1 MSEATYEGIPVPQ
14 CYKDLED
21 VLAAGIDR
29 VILFGPPGTGKTY
42 SGLNFG
48 INEAGAERLICSE
61 DMTNADVSGSVMP
74 NETGGFTFVPGAAL
88 RSWQGNGTIG
98 GRLVVDEIDKAGG
111 DVQSTLL
118 AFLDSVESSSF
129 KHPYTG
135 EIYTPK
141 PGFSAVMTTNLE
153 DMDELPTALKDR
165 FPIAIKID
173 APHPAALVAALPSEL
188 RQLAAMIVAG
198 RPGQRA
204 SLRAFHAFEKLRK
217 SPSIGAERAAKMVF
231 GKMADPIIDA
241 LKIGTLTPEF
251 SFAGPSFNREVE

>member
-21 VLAAGIDR
+21 VLNAGVDR
-29 VILFGPPGTGKTY
+29 VILYGPPGTGKTY

-48 INEAGAERLICSE
+48 INQAGAERLICSE

-74 NETGGFTFVPGAAL
+74 NEHGGFTFVPGAAL
-88 RSWQGNGTIG
+88 RSWIGDGTIG
-98 GRLVVDEIDKAGG
+98 ARLVVDEIDKAGG

-135 EIYTPK
+135 ETYTPN
-141 PGFSAVMTTNLE
+141 PGFSAIMTTNLE
-153 DMDELPTALKDR
+153 DMDELPVALKDR

-173 APHPAALVAALPSEL
+173 AAHPAALIAALPPEL
-188 RQLAAMIVAG
+188 RQLAATIVAG
-198 RPGQRA
+198 KPGQRA
-204 SLRAFHAFEKLRK
+204 SLRAFKAFEQLR
-217 SPSIGAERAAKMVF
+217 SAPDFGVERAARMVF
-231 GKMADPIIDA
+231 GRMADPIIDA
-241 LKIGTLTPEF
+241 LKIGTLTPEY
-251 SFAGPSFNREVE
+251 SLS